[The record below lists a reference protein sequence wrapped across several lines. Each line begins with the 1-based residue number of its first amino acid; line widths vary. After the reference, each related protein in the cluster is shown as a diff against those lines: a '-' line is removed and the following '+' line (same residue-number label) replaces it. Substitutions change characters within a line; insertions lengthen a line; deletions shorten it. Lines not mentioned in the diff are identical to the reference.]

1 MGAGR
6 LTDLLRCEVPI
17 QLAPMG
23 GVSVSPALPLAVAR
37 AGAHAMYPG
46 LMHTPE
52 TLAPGAR
59 RARAEAP
66 ASA

>member
-1 MGAGR
+1 MA
-6 LTDLLRCEVPI
+6 LTDLLRCEAPI

-46 LMHTPE
+46 LIHTAE
-52 TLAPGAR
+52 TLAPILDALEPPFG
-59 RARAEAP
+59 
-66 ASA
+66 